1 MGIGKRIKEA
11 RNKLG
16 YTQEQLAELVGVK
29 KSAIANYENDIS
41 SPREEI
47 LIKLFAALKVDA
59 NYLFQDDLSPQVKA
73 IINTKNIT
81 LAAHRTDGYDTD
93 LPEEAQEE
101 LKSYIEFL
109 KMKYKKKD

>member
-1 MGIGKRIKEA
+1 MGIGAKIREA

-16 YTQEQLAELVGVK
+16 LTQEELANMVGVK
-29 KSAIANYENDIS
+29 QTAIGNYENEVS
-41 SPREEI
+41 HPREEI
-47 LIKLFAALKVDA
+47 LYKLFDALKVDA
-59 NYLFQDDLSPQVKA
+59 NYLFEGQYTPKA
-73 IINTKNIT
+73 TDIT

-101 LKSYIEFL
+101 LNSYIEFL